1 MLNLPWRT
9 YLSHACVKNTDS
21 QNEHRRDRDRGT
33 EKIEVQMRRTTVIT
47 LLIILIILIIVG
59 FFITDPELGEQIL
72 VDLGL
77 SEPVQ
82 GGYVLSGLIEAQV
95 TYLSSENGGRLE
107 QILAAEGEAVEGGE
121 DLIVLDQSL
130 LEPEYDAAVA
140 RLDFAQAQLEMI
152 ESGPRDVDFDVAE
165 AAVNQAEAVKQSAII
180 ALEDA
185 RDYEPFR
192 LRDEQISIAKA
203 VLDQANANLLI
214 VESTL
219 ARLRAGA
226 TEAEIDSVEALVMAS
241 EAEVARFEAM
251 IDKQTIVAP
260 LDAFVLELFLSP
272 GEVVIPGQ
280 PLLSLT
286 NLNELQV
293 TVYIPE
299 FDLNWASIGD
309 LVEVRFSAYPDKQY
323 AGVVVHI
330 SDHAE
335 FTPRNVQTPDERVI
349 LVFALKIRIA
359 NPGGDLKPGLTVDVI
374 FGGES

>member
-1 MLNLPWRT
+1 
-9 YLSHACVKNTDS
+9 
-21 QNEHRRDRDRGT
+21 
-33 EKIEVQMRRTTVIT
+33 MRRATVIT
-47 LLIILIILIIVG
+47 LLIILIILVIAG
-59 FFITDPELGEQIL
+59 FFITDPELGDQIL

-82 GGYVLSGLIEAQV
+82 EGYVLSGLIEAQV

-107 QILAAEGEAVEGGE
+107 QVLTAEGDAVEQGE
-121 DLIVLDQSL
+121 DLIFLDQSL
-130 LEPEYDAAVA
+130 LEPVYDAAVA
-140 RLDFAQAQLEMI
+140 RLDFAQAQLEMV
-152 ESGPRDVDFDVAE
+152 ESGPRDVDLDVVE
-165 AAVNQAEAVKQSAII
+165 AGVHLAEAVKQAAFI

-192 LRDEQISIAKA
+192 LRDEQISIAQA
-203 VLDQANANLLI
+203 VLDQADANLLI
-214 VESTL
+214 AESTL
-219 ARLRAGA
+219 ERLRVGA
-226 TEAEIDSVEALVMAS
+226 TEAEIDSVEALVEAS
-241 EAEVARFEAM
+241 EAEVTRFVVM

-260 LDAFVLELFLSP
+260 LDAVVLDIFLSP
-272 GEVVIPGQ
+272 GEVAIPGQ

-293 TVYIPE
+293 TVYVPE
-299 FDLNWASIGD
+299 FDLNWVSVGELI
-309 LVEVRFSAYPDKQY
+309 EVRFSAYPDKQY

-330 SDHAE
+330 SDRAE

-349 LVFALKIRIA
+349 LVFAVKIRIA

>member
-1 MLNLPWRT
+1 MLNLPWRMC
-9 YLSHACVKNTDS
+9 LSPACVRNTGS
-21 QNEHRRDRDRGT
+21 QNEHCHDNDMGIK
-33 EKIEVQMRRTTVIT
+33 KIEVQMRRATVIT
-47 LLIILIILIIVG
+47 LLIILIILVIAG
-59 FFITDPELGEQIL
+59 FFITDPELGDQIL

-82 GGYVLSGLIEAQV
+82 EGYVLSGLIEAQV

-107 QILAAEGEAVEGGE
+107 QVLTAEGDAVEQGE
-121 DLIVLDQSL
+121 DLIFLDQSL
-130 LEPEYDAAVA
+130 LEPVYDAAVA
-140 RLDFAQAQLEMI
+140 RLDFAQAQLEMV
-152 ESGPRDVDFDVAE
+152 ESGPRDVDLDVVE
-165 AAVNQAEAVKQSAII
+165 AGVHLAEAVKQAAFI

-192 LRDEQISIAKA
+192 LRDEQISIAQA
-203 VLDQANANLLI
+203 VLDQADANLLI
-214 VESTL
+214 AESTL
-219 ARLRAGA
+219 ERLRVGA
-226 TEAEIDSVEALVMAS
+226 TEAEIDSVEALVEAS
-241 EAEVARFEAM
+241 EAEVTRFVVM

-260 LDAFVLELFLSP
+260 LDAVVLDIFLSP
-272 GEVVIPGQ
+272 GEVAIPGQ

-293 TVYIPE
+293 TVYVPE
-299 FDLNWASIGD
+299 FDLNWVSVGELI
-309 LVEVRFSAYPDKQY
+309 EVRFSAYPDKQY

-330 SDHAE
+330 SDRAE

-349 LVFALKIRIA
+349 LVFAVKIRIA

>member
-1 MLNLPWRT
+1 
-9 YLSHACVKNTDS
+9 
-21 QNEHRRDRDRGT
+21 
-33 EKIEVQMRRTTVIT
+33 MRKATVIT
-47 LLIILIILIIVG
+47 LLIILIVLIIAG

-77 SEPVQ
+77 SETIQ
-82 GGYVLSGLIEAQV
+82 EGYVLSGLIEAQV

-107 QILAAEGEAVEGGE
+107 RVLVAEGEAVEEGE
-121 DLIVLDQSL
+121 DLILLDQSL
-130 LEPEYDAAVA
+130 LEPELEAAVA
-140 RLDFAQAQLEMI
+140 RFDFAQAQLEMV
-152 ESGPRDVDFDVAE
+152 ESGPREVDFDVLE
-165 AAVNQAEAVKQSAII
+165 AAVHQAEAIKEAALI

-192 LRDEQISIAKA
+192 LRDEQMSIAQA
-203 VLDQANANLLI
+203 SLDQANANLLI
-214 VESTL
+214 VELTL
-219 ARLRAGA
+219 ERLRVGA
-226 TEAEIDSVEALVMAS
+226 TEAEIDSIEALVEAS
-241 EAEVARFEAM
+241 KAEVARFEAM

-260 LDAFVLELFLSP
+260 LDAVVLDIFLSS
-272 GEVVIPGQ
+272 GEVAIPGQ
-280 PLLSLT
+280 ALLSLT

-330 SDHAE
+330 SDRAE

-349 LVFALKIRIA
+349 LVFAVKIRIA
-359 NPGGDLKPGLTVDVI
+359 NPGGDLKPGLTVDVH